1 MRWDKIV
8 KKNLKY
14 VLYILPRKKL
24 GTPQMLYWICRVQ
37 KCKNVLLAKLPDMS
51 SHSAN
56 IEKKYNK
63 LSNKL

>member
-1 MRWDKIV
+1 MF
-8 KKNLKY
+8 
-14 VLYILPRKKL
+14 YIYYPEKL